1 MTYHQGVRFVRG
13 FVEGVDDI
21 PARAKQIGFQS
32 RLAFVLSTYRAGE
45 IDLMFD
51 DDLYLALVGA
61 ISSAVGC
68 DEFRVGPADPQEKV
82 SPAELRSRLKGEP
95 GSEREPFE
103 FLEAVHHGRVR
114 AVIVSEPWARVGG
127 PEPYHDSF
135 VAAVFSDEE
144 SLSRIERDARAACDR
159 LGAEIVETIAAS
171 PQPEHSIRARV
182 KRAIERA
189 LS

>member
-1 MTYHQGVRFVRG
+1 MTGHQGVRFVRG

-21 PARAKQIGFQS
+21 PARAKKIGFQS
-32 RLAFVLSTYRAGE
+32 RLAFALSTYRVGE
-45 IDLMFD
+45 VDLLFD

-68 DEFRVGPADPQEKV
+68 DEFRVEPSDPQEKI
-82 SPAELRSRLKGEP
+82 SLAGLRSRLKAEP
-95 GSEREPFE
+95 ETEREPFE
-103 FLEAVHHGRVR
+103 LLEAVHKGRVC

-127 PEPYHDSF
+127 PDPYHDSY

-144 SLSRIERDARAACDR
+144 LLGKIEGEARAACER

-171 PQPEHSIRARV
+171 PLPKHSIGARV
-182 KRAIERA
+182 KRVIDRA
-189 LS
+189 LR